1 MDVGSRYSSGVLG
14 SVVIPARGVVLIVS
28 FDPTNDKQLLQE
40 FMTQYNIDEWNE
52 RVVITGPYS
61 GKLSNS
67 GETIRLVK
75 KQPFGESSIDII
87 IDTLTYQDSSPWP
100 GKPDGKGSVLQRRD
114 LFAYADDPANW
125 SSKVPSP
132 NTPLEMPEPVLSWNF
147 QNGQLIFSFTGELYE
162 STNMKDWTPVKMDI
176 PKADTY
182 IVDIPQY
189 GQKYYRIQS
198 E

>member
-1 MDVGSRYSSGVLG
+1 M
-14 SVVIPARGVVLIVS
+14 
-28 FDPTNDKQLLQE
+28 
-40 FMTQYNIDEWNE
+40 
-52 RVVITGPYS
+52 
-61 GKLSNS
+61 
-67 GETIRLVK
+67 
-75 KQPFGESSIDII
+75 
-87 IDTLTYQDSSPWP
+87 
-100 GKPDGKGSVLQRRD
+100 QRRD